1 MTEQPDTTDIA
12 ETLRAHRDL
21 LALSGHEQL
30 DAIEAAASQGKCS
43 DVHDAVDKLH
53 TLLDILAGIVV
64 EPDFE
69 GVTRR
74 LDRHAIELAENDDYE
89 GARLVVETAEAF
101 GRRQMQLAYGAFRPR
116 HVASAPS
123 VQIVNTDA
131 AEANV
136 REARRRAQQEST
148 HMRRR

>member
-1 MTEQPDTTDIA
+1 MTEQPEPNITD
-12 ETLRAHRDL
+12 TLRAHRDL

-53 TLLDILAGIVV
+53 TLLDILAGIVI

-69 GVTRR
+69 EVTRR

-101 GRRQMQLAYGAFRPR
+101 GRRQMQLAYDVFRPR
-116 HVASAPS
+116 AATGSAQVITPAA
-123 VQIVNTDA
+123 DA
-131 AEANV
+131 DQEY
-136 REARRRAQQEST
+136 RDRRQQQMRTYRRR
-148 HMRRR
+148 

>member
-1 MTEQPDTTDIA
+1 MTEQPEPNIA
-12 ETLRAHRDL
+12 DTLRAHRDL

-30 DAIEAAASQGKCS
+30 DAIEAAASQGKCN

-69 GVTRR
+69 EATRR

-101 GRRQMQLAYGAFRPR
+101 GRRQMQLAYDASRPR
-116 HVASAPS
+116 TAGVSRVQS
-123 VQIVNTDA
+123 VDTDA
-131 AEANV
+131 V
-136 REARRRAQQEST
+136 STREERVRAQQEST
-148 HMRRR
+148 YMRRR